1 MCKVSRQ
8 MLAMSDPALDYFR
21 HVLAVRGWNANELA
35 QKAGVSH
42 STINRP
48 LTAPD
53 WKSRISR
60 KTIEAVAAASGIDP
74 APFVG
79 AVTVVAVASDLIPI
93 YNVTASAGHGALV
106 GPEEIVDQLSFP
118 PGYLRH
124 VTKANPKNL
133 AIIGVKGDSM
143 VPTLKDDDLVML
155 DRSKTD
161 LSYDGLFVIRDGGDA
176 LLVKRITRA
185 ASKDHVLIKSD
196 NAAMYPPVER
206 HLSDVHVVGKVVW
219 MGVKV

>member
-1 MCKVSRQ
+1 MI
-8 MLAMSDPALDYFR
+8 SDRLRDARL
-21 HVLAVRGWNANELA
+21 
-35 QKAGVSH
+35 KAGYES
-42 STINRP
+42 
-48 LTAPD
+48 A
-53 WKSRISR
+53 
-60 KTIEAVAAASGIDP
+60 AAASARFGWKP
-74 APFVG
+74 TTYAGHENGSREFSVELAETYGRAFRVAPEWILVG
-79 AVTVVAVASDLIPI
+79 RSSQSEPQPVLDVVPI
-93 YNVTASAGHGALV
+93 YNVFASAGHGAL
-106 GPEEIVDQLSFP
+106 PQSEEIIDHLSFP

-124 VTKANPKNL
+124 VTKANPKDL

-143 VPTLKDDDLVML
+143 LPTLKDDDVVML

-185 ASKDHVLIKSD
+185 ATKDHVLIKSD

-206 HLSDVHVVGKVVW
+206 HLSGVHVVGKVIW